1 MKKGDGRSIPR
12 DALEHYRFQAIE
24 LRKKGWK
31 VNKIAE
37 AFGLNHGSVS
47 HWFTKAGRN
56 GRDSL
61 RSKKAKGKEP
71 KINPKERMQIIE
83 WAKEDAREFGFS
95 NPLWT
100 CKQIK
105 ILIKKKF
112 DKNLSI
118 SNVWELLRKA
128 NLTPKKPKREA
139 FEKDKKA
146 VKKWIKEEWLQIK
159 EIVLRQQ
166 AMLYFQ
172 DEAGVSLIPYL
183 RTTWSPKGET
193 PTIKVTGKKGG
204 VCVSS
209 AISPAGRMIFR
220 IEKGRMTSETY
231 IDFLAKIILQHPH
244 RKIVVISDNAPIHTS
259 KSVQSFALSNKKR
272 ISLFYIPSYSPELNP
287 DEHVWS
293 YLKTYE
299 LAAHQ
304 AHNKK
309 ELRKIV
315 DTEMRKI
322 AKKENLIQSFFMKK
336 YMH

>member
-1 MKKGDGRSIPR
+1 MKKDGRSVSR
-12 DALEHYRFQAIE
+12 ETLEQYRFRALE
-24 LRKKGWK
+24 LREKGWK

-37 AFGLNHGSVS
+37 AFGLSAGSVS
-47 HWFTKAGRN
+47 HWFTNVERN
-56 GRDSL
+56 GKEILKSR
-61 RSKKAKGKEP
+61 KAKGKEP
-71 KINPKERMQIIE
+71 KINLGERLEIIE
-83 WAKEDAREFGFS
+83 WVKRDAKEFGFATS
-95 NPLWT
+95 LWT
-100 CKQIK
+100 CKLIQ
-105 ILIKKKF
+105 ILIKKIFSKS
-112 DKNLSI
+112 LSI

-128 NLTPKKPKREA
+128 NLTPQKPRKEA
-139 FEKDKKA
+139 FEKDEKA
-146 VKKWIKEEWLQIK
+146 VRIWIKKEWPKIMA
-159 EIVLRQQ
+159 IVRRQQ

-183 RTTWSPKGET
+183 RTTWAPKGEK
-193 PTIKVTGKKGG
+193 PVIKVTGKKGG

-209 AISPAGRMIFR
+209 AISPAGRMVFR

-231 IDFLAKIILQHPH
+231 IDFLAKIISQHPN
-244 RKIVVISDNAPIHTS
+244 RKVVLVSDNAPIHIS
-259 KSVQSFALSNKKR
+259 KSVKSFVLSNNKR

-287 DEHVWS
+287 DEHIWS

-315 DTEMRKI
+315 DTKMRKI
-322 AKKENLIQSFFMKK
+322 AKKETLIQSFFMKD